1 MSYQVF
7 EKDWMSKA
15 KIKNQMQQYICK
27 RQQKIAD
34 VNRQHLKECDSLM
47 LLLYIFS
54 YCDIFI
60 VVFSVHLSMISNI
73 IKIFM
78 VN

>member
-1 MSYQVF
+1 
-7 EKDWMSKA
+7 
-15 KIKNQMQQYICK
+15 MQQHTSK

-34 VNRQHLKECDSLM
+34 VNRQHLKECDLLM
-47 LLLYIFS
+47 LLLCIFS
-54 YCDIFI
+54 YSFI